1 MADEL
6 EALWSKLTFTEE
18 EGEDIEL
25 GSESTKAA
33 REFRKNCL
41 VMKILTQR
49 TIALD
54 ALRKNM
60 KMLWKPNKGLMVSEI
75 EEELYLVEFGD
86 GRDKKRILEMCPW
99 SYGKQLILLQEFEGE
114 RVPKDITLKW
124 SPFWVQIYN
133 LPLMSM
139 TREAGMEIG
148 AKIGTVLDVDVL
160 EKGVQWGKFL
170 QVRVRID
177 ATKKLVRGKKVTIE
191 GGETKWVFFKYERLP
206 NFCYKCGRLD
216 HGEKECLEKTNRDNG
231 GNEKGLQ
238 YGAWLRGELG
248 R

>member
-33 REFRKNCL
+33 REFGKNCL
-41 VMKILTQR
+41 VMKILTQH

-60 KMLWKPNKGLMVSEI
+60 KMLWKPNKALMVSEI

-99 SYGKQLILLQEFEGE
+99 SNEKQLILL
-114 RVPKDITLKW
+114 
-124 SPFWVQIYN
+124 
-133 LPLMSM
+133 
-139 TREAGMEIG
+139 
-148 AKIGTVLDVDVL
+148 
-160 EKGVQWGKFL
+160 
-170 QVRVRID
+170 
-177 ATKKLVRGKKVTIE
+177 
-191 GGETKWVFFKYERLP
+191 
-206 NFCYKCGRLD
+206 
-216 HGEKECLEKTNRDNG
+216 
-231 GNEKGLQ
+231 
-238 YGAWLRGELG
+238 
-248 R
+248 